1 MAGLWKECYISA
13 QETSAHNLV
22 YLLDSCVVLVNSLS
36 LAILKLA
43 STFIYLFLKIGISLI
58 DLYVII
64 ISYDFRYCLTH
75 P

>member
-43 STFIYLFLKIGISLI
+43 PLPLFIYF
-58 DLYVII
+58 
-64 ISYDFRYCLTH
+64 
-75 P
+75 